1 MSALSIQPTYP
12 IFTDIDGQ
20 PLEDGYVW
28 IGQANLDPQGNPINV
43 YWDAALTQPAG
54 QPIRT
59 LAGYPA
65 NSGTP
70 ARLYVNSDYSIR
82 VMNKNGSTVYSAPA
96 ATERYSDAVVS
107 GVNAQIVVYDP
118 PFVGGV
124 STNVEAKLGQSIS
137 ILDFGADPTG
147 AVDSS
152 AAIQSAI
159 AATFA
164 RGGGA
169 VYAPAGQYR
178 LDSTIT
184 FPEDYYIK
192 FYGDGSLR
200 TRFVFKGTGNA
211 MEAAS
216 NTTNKIKVC
225 FEGFWLYNDSANS
238 TNGIFIKNG
247 QYESDV
253 IDVFVDSFNKAGTQT
268 IDGYTFYYSGIVAMY
283 AWGLRWEKV
292 QAWRNGN
299 GMTLIQFN
307 STLVHPNCLV
317 NVQNGLYL
325 WDGVATVVGGVFQGN
340 DTANNG
346 NAASI
351 VANAEI
357 VSLGGNN
364 TLDGVYFEGEG
375 VNPPWTIIVDGVDD
389 NNRSTGT
396 KIVNCNITRSTDTA
410 KVRECIY
417 VRLAEETVIEGNTI
431 TPTSVDGVGAAAMSH
446 INVAT
451 VSLNTR
457 IGHNSYRGRHAQTG
471 TFYSWLPK
479 IINTANL
486 PQYVYP
492 FAKFD
497 GGLKT
502 VQKRLRLEWLLPAA
516 TLAAPLAETQALVP
530 GTTLIAYHSLTR
542 IVWLTN
548 IQAILAGGLSAGSFT
563 VRVYNRE
570 NDAGGLVLVATATG
584 TPEAGIQFQLLN
596 QHPYQTRLE
605 PGNVVVTVETSATFA
620 PVAANEIYVELEFEE
635 FDNH

>member
-1 MSALSIQPTYP
+1 MS
-12 IFTDIDGQ
+12 
-20 PLEDGYVW
+20 
-28 IGQANLDPQGNPINV
+28 
-43 YWDAALTQPAG
+43 LTKVSYSMVTGSP
-54 QPIRT
+54 
-59 LAGYPA
+59 
-65 NSGTP
+65 
-70 ARLYVNSDYSIR
+70 VN
-82 VMNKNGSTVYSAPA
+82 
-96 ATERYSDAVVS
+96 
-107 GVNAQIVVYDP
+107 
-118 PFVGGV
+118 
-124 STNVEAKLGQSIS
+124 
-137 ILDFGADPTG
+137 ILDYGADNTG
-147 AVDSS
+147 TVDSS
-152 AAIQSAI
+152 PAIQAAILQTY
-159 AATFA
+159 AT
-164 RGGGA
+164 GGGA
-169 VYAPAGQYR
+169 IYCPAGQYR
-178 LDSTIT
+178 LDTTIT

-216 NTTNKIKVC
+216 NTSNKIKVC

-253 IDVFVDSFNKAGTQT
+253 IDVFVDGFNKAGTQT
-268 IDGYTFYYSGIVAMY
+268 IDSYTFYYSGIVAMY

-317 NVQNGLYL
+317 NEQNGLYL

-375 VNPPWTIIVDGVDD
+375 VNPPWTIIVDGVDE

-431 TPTSVDGVGAAAMSH
+431 TPTAVDGVAAGSMAH
-446 INVAT
+446 ITLAAL
-451 VSLNTR
+451 SLNTR

-471 TFYSWLPK
+471 TFYSWLPQ
-479 IINTANL
+479 IINKTSL
-486 PQYVYP
+486 PAYTYP
-492 FAKFD
+492 YAKSD
-497 GGLKT
+497 GGIKT
-502 VQKRLRLEWLLPAA
+502 VQKRLRLDSYYASPTAGMGA
-516 TLAAPLAETQALVP
+516 IQMPVP
-530 GTTLIAYHSLTR
+530 GTIVTRHSLTR
-542 IVWLTN
+542 LVWLTN
-548 IQAILAGGLSAGSFT
+548 VHATLANSLSAGTFT
-563 VRVYNRE
+563 IKVYNIE
-570 NDAGGLVLVATATG
+570 NGGGSPVLIGTYASSGTG
-584 TPEAGIQFQLLN
+584 EWFQLLN
-596 QHPYQTRLE
+596 QHPYQTILQ
-605 PGNVVVTVETSATFA
+605 PGLVYCTVETDGSFA
-620 PVAANEIYVELEFEE
+620 PTASQAIYVELEFEE